1 MTNVDSRPS
10 WHSAAFGVDAV
21 GDGAV
26 VGTEHWASPND
37 AAGPEVTAVPFSL

>member
-26 VGTEHWASPND
+26 VGTEHWANLNGV
-37 AAGPEVTAVPFSL
+37 AGPEVTAVPFSR